1 MYRGT
6 TPTLSFNFDFNL
18 DGFDI
23 TALYISFK
31 QESYIVIEKTLEDL
45 EINQNKVTIRLTQ
58 QETLKMN
65 PSKVVYIQGRIK
77 IGEQAFATNV
87 IKTTVG
93 EILKEG
99 VI

>member
-18 DGFDI
+18 EELDI
-23 TALYISFK
+23 TELYISFM
-31 QESYIVIEKTLEDL
+31 QQSYVVLEKNLEDL
-45 EINQNKVTIRLTQ
+45 VINKNKVTLQLTQ
-58 QETLKMN
+58 KETLAMN
-65 PSKVVYIQGRIK
+65 PANVIYIQARIK
-77 IGEQAFATNV
+77 IGDNVFATNV

-93 EILKEG
+93 ETLKEE